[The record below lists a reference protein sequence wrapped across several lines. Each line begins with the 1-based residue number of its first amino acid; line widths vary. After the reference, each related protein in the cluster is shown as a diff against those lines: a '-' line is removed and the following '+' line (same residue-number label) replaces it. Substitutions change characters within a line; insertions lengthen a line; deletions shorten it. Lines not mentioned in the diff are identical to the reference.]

1 MQAYVME
8 RMQAFVASEQR
19 PRSMQQRVTGL
30 VIAIEYGRPPWV
42 ALVLAF
48 SFGMYGFCKRR
59 ANVGAVDSLTVET
72 GVQFVPALIAIA
84 VIGAQGDLAF
94 GTHADASLSP
104 VGLEVIT
111 VVPLLFFRRRNAA
124 PAALHRRA
132 AAISGARAAIRR
144 RVGIRHE
151 SLPAAEF
158 VGFCLV

>member
-1 MQAYVME
+1 
-8 RMQAFVASEQR
+8 
-19 PRSMQQRVTGL
+19 

-84 VIGAQGDLAF
+84 VIGAQGDLASAPMRTPRCRRSGWRSSPSCRCCSF
-94 GTHADASLSP
+94 AAGT
-104 VGLEVIT
+104 
-111 VVPLLFFRRRNAA
+111 RRL
-124 PAALHRRA
+124 PFSHRRA